1 MIFEKKAAKM
11 RIARFSLN
19 GEPKYG
25 IVDGPE
31 LVVLKGHPLV
41 QGYDTTG
48 ERVAIKEVKLLAPTI
63 PSKVVCVGKNYADHA
78 AELGLTQ
85 NDEPTIFF
93 KPSSSIVGPGDA
105 IVLPRQ
111 SKQVELE
118 VELTVVIN
126 SITKDVTPEQAL
138 EHIWGY
144 TIANDVTARDLQF
157 SDDQWAR
164 SKGFDT
170 FCPLGPWIE
179 TEFVPD
185 DQQIVSR
192 INGEQVQEDAVSGM
206 THDIATIVS
215 YVSQN
220 MTLLP
225 GDIIL
230 TGTPSGISKLS
241 SGDIVEC
248 EIEGIGTLLNPVH

>member
-248 EIEGIGTLLNPVH
+248 EIEGIGTLLNPVR

>member
-1 MIFEKKAAKM
+1 M

-126 SITKDVTPEQAL
+126 SITKDVTPEQAFD
-138 EHIWGY
+138 HIWGY

-248 EIEGIGTLLNPVH
+248 EIEGIGTLLNPVR